1 MPVADP
7 HALSLRR
14 ASDATAQRLGR
25 ALLGYL
31 VAITLIIT
39 LAPFRFASSP
49 VHGLSDL
56 WDWSDVVMNII
67 MFIPLG
73 FVYQLTRPAGLA
85 LRVPVVFLLG
95 AALSA
100 FIEGA
105 QLFAETRFTSHVDV
119 VTNALGAALGAW
131 GYTAAAGRIE
141 GANTVRVMALELPLM
156 GLVYL
161 LVPLVWLAGLASADG
176 PRAWLVLPIVAFA
189 SGIIG
194 TVHAAYLKPSRHVG
208 RGWLLAAAGAWYVIA
223 LLPGAI
229 RQWDLVAAG
238 AIIAIGVA
246 WLRSVATQ
254 RFREQHANRRFEL
267 PTLRLVLP
275 LFACYLALSSLW
287 PLNAADGSWQ
297 ITTALIPFAQPTKT
311 DIFVALEHVAAFTLV
326 GYIIAEF
333 HGRDVPR
340 YREVAGRVLL
350 WAGGISMLLEGARGV
365 HPLYRFSI
373 AMLAFTT
380 VSALFGGW
388 IYQLQRDHIKALLK
402 RRMAPTDES
411 VDAIFD
417 ATCDHEPTSSDRDAP
432 ILSVL

>member
-1 MPVADP
+1 M
-7 HALSLRR
+7 LRR
-14 ASDATAQRLGR
+14 STDATAQRLGR

-39 LAPFRFASSP
+39 LAPFRFASHP

-56 WDWSDVVMNII
+56 WEWSDVIMNIV

-85 LRVPVVFLLG
+85 LRVPTVLLLG

-100 FIEGA
+100 CIEGA
-105 QLFAETRFTSHVDV
+105 QLFAATRYTSLVDV
-119 VTNALGAALGAW
+119 GTNAVGAAVGAW
-131 GYTAAAGRIE
+131 GYTVAMRRIE
-141 GANTVRVMALELPLM
+141 GASTVRSMALELPLM

-176 PRAWLVLPIVAFA
+176 TRAWLVLPIVAFA

-194 TVHAAYLKPSRHVG
+194 TVHAAYLKPARHVG
-208 RGWLLAAAGAWYVIA
+208 RRWLLAAAAGWYVIA
-223 LLPGAI
+223 LLPGTI

-238 AIIAIGVA
+238 ATLALGVA

-254 RFREQHANRRFEL
+254 RLREQQASRRFEL

-275 LFACYLALSSLW
+275 LFAGYLALSSLW
-287 PLNAADGSWQ
+287 PLSAADGVWQ
-297 ITTALIPFAQPTKT
+297 LTTALIPATQPTMT

-333 HGRDVPR
+333 HGRDLPR
-340 YREVAGRVLL
+340 YRQIATRVLL
-350 WAGGISMLLEGARGV
+350 WSGGLSVLLEGARGM
-365 HPLYRFSI
+365 HPSYRFSI
-373 AMLAFTT
+373 PMIAFTT
-380 VSALFGGW
+380 FSALLGGW
-388 IYQLQRDHIKALLK
+388 MYQLQRHHVKALLQ
-402 RRMAPTDES
+402 RRMAPTANA
-411 VDAIFD
+411 VDAIS
-417 ATCDHEPTSSDRDAP
+417 ATSHESDLTSSDRDER